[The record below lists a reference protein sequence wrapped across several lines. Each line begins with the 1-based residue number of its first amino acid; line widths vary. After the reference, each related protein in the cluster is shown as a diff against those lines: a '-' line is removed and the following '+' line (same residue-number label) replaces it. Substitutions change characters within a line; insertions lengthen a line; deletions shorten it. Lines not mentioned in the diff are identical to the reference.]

1 MRERDRPGAANVG
14 LIDTVARYALD
25 AGYHVVLEGILYADH
40 YGDMPAQ
47 LRADH
52 RGPTHSRFQR
62 VPCRRHSTQAV
73 RHALYRHIAAK
84 CAKIAEEAVLVFA
97 RERKMD
103 ASDELLRGADPAALL
118 TLDGAIRGLNAA
130 MATALGRP
138 TEQCLGL
145 DFGEQ
150 CPGGDFGDLL
160 PASQRMSAESLVVQ
174 AARSKAVA
182 MRVLEFPRP
191 GGAPVA
197 CLIEARQVKDPARD
211 EQLVWVHALDARN
224 DLASLL
230 IPFRLA
236 TEAADLG
243 LWMYSPH
250 ERQLEWLGGAPF
262 LAALFPDPTV
272 SLSIVISAVHPDDRE
287 ALRQLLR
294 SASTQQSSWVK
305 LRYLP
310 LHDAWHQLAAQTC
323 RIQLGYGGPERIFG
337 VVRDETKQEKRKEKA
352 RAALTAE
359 RQRAKDI
366 ADFSSALITAATEQ
380 ELQQIALTRLAAT
393 FGATG
398 ALLALVD
405 EGRLRVSTDAGI
417 AMWEAGPLDGLP
429 LDHPSPLPEA
439 IRTGKPQFIP
449 DRRDYIHRWPHG
461 AEFPRLGRLGSDYAV
476 SITPLSETGNQP
488 LGAWLVTH
496 GSGYRPSMDEMT
508 LMGTLADLAGQALR
522 RIRLQQARVEL
533 ATALQKT
540 MLPTLPE
547 HLPGLEVAARYQPSR
562 DGLDIGGDWYD
573 AFVMPDGTVA
583 MEIGDVQGHDVD
595 AAAFM
600 GQVRLSM
607 RAIAA
612 QEPDPGTLL
621 MRTNELLVTMD
632 PPRFAS
638 CTMLHLDPRDG
649 RVTGTSAGH
658 VPLLCARKDGSH
670 RIHELPGGPV
680 LGVVPDT
687 EYREETFTLDTDS
700 ALIMVTDGVVEGP
713 GLTLEAGL
721 ERAGTLAGA
730 ALHDGL
736 NAEETADRI
745 LDAAVAVDHLDDV
758 AVLVIRRT

>member
-1 MRERDRPGAANVG
+1 
-14 LIDTVARYALD
+14 
-25 AGYHVVLEGILYADH
+25 
-40 YGDMPAQ
+40 
-47 LRADH
+47 
-52 RGPTHSRFQR
+52 
-62 VPCRRHSTQAV
+62 
-73 RHALYRHIAAK
+73 
-84 CAKIAEEAVLVFA
+84 
-97 RERKMD
+97 MD

-130 MATALGRP
+130 MVTALGKP
-138 TEQCLGL
+138 AEQCLGR

-150 CPGGDFGDLL
+150 CVGRDFGELW
-160 PASQRMSAESLVVQ
+160 PENQRMSAETLVAH
-174 AARSKAVA
+174 AARTKTVA
-182 MRVLEFPRP
+182 MRVLEFPGP
-191 GGAPVA
+191 GGTPVA
-197 CLIEARQVKDPARD
+197 CLIEAQPVKDPSND

-224 DLASLL
+224 DVTSLL

-243 LWMYSPH
+243 LWTYSPH
-250 ERQLEWLGGAPF
+250 EHQLEWLGGLPALVALYPDLTAP
-262 LAALFPDPTV
+262 
-272 SLSIVISAVHPDDRE
+272 LSRVMSAVHPDDRE
-287 ALRQLLR
+287 AFRQLLR
-294 SASTQQSSWVK
+294 SASTQQSPWVRF
-305 LRYLP
+305 RYLTQQ
-310 LHDAWHQLAAQTC
+310 DGSHQLAVQTR

-337 VVRDETKQEKRKEKA
+337 VVRDDTKKAKLKEKA
-352 RAALTAE
+352 QAALAAE
-359 RQRAKDI
+359 RQRAREV

-380 ELQQIALTRLAAT
+380 ELRQVVLTRLAAA

-417 AMWEAGPLDGLP
+417 AMWEAGPMHGLP

-449 DRRDYIHRWPHG
+449 DRKDYFHRWPHG
-461 AEFPRLGRLGSDYAV
+461 AEFPRLARLGSDYAV
-476 SITPLSETGNQP
+476 SMTPLSEAGNQP
-488 LGAWLVTH
+488 LGAWVVTYE
-496 GSGYRPSMDEMT
+496 SGYRPSLDEQT

-547 HLPGLEVAARYQPSR
+547 HLAGLEVAARYRPSR

-607 RAIAA
+607 RLIAA
-612 QEPDPGTLL
+612 QEPDPATVL
-621 MRTNELLVTMD
+621 MRTNELLVTME
-632 PPRFAS
+632 PARFAS
-638 CTMLHLDPRDG
+638 CTMLHIDPHDG
-649 RVTGTSAGH
+649 RVAGASAGH

-670 RIHELPGGPV
+670 SIHELPGGPV

-687 EYREETFTLDTDS
+687 EYREENFTLDEGS
-700 ALIMVTDGVVEGP
+700 ALVMVTDGVVEGP

-721 ERAGTLAGA
+721 ERAGALAA
-730 ALHDGL
+730 RAFHDGL
-736 NAEETADRI
+736 NAEETADRV

-758 AVLVIRRT
+758 AVLVIRRM

>member
-1 MRERDRPGAANVG
+1 
-14 LIDTVARYALD
+14 
-25 AGYHVVLEGILYADH
+25 
-40 YGDMPAQ
+40 
-47 LRADH
+47 
-52 RGPTHSRFQR
+52 
-62 VPCRRHSTQAV
+62 
-73 RHALYRHIAAK
+73 
-84 CAKIAEEAVLVFA
+84 
-97 RERKMD
+97 MD

-118 TLDGAIRGLNAA
+118 TMDGAIRSLNAA
-130 MATALGRP
+130 MATALGEP
-138 TEQCLGL
+138 AKQCLGR

-150 CPGGDFGDLL
+150 LLECDFGDLW
-160 PASQRMSAESLVVQ
+160 PASQRMSADSLVAH
-174 AARSKAVA
+174 AARTKTVA
-182 MRVLEFPRP
+182 MRVLDFPGP

-197 CLIEARQVKDPARD
+197 CLIQAQQVKDPASD

-230 IPFRLA
+230 IPFRMA
-236 TEAADLG
+236 TTAAHLG

-250 ERQLEWLGGAPF
+250 EHQLEWIGGAPA
-262 LAALFPDPTV
+262 LATLFPDPTI
-272 SLSIVISAVHPDDRE
+272 SLSTVISAVHPDDRE
-287 ALRQLLR
+287 ALLQLLR
-294 SASTQQSSWVK
+294 SASAQSSWVR

-310 LHDAWHQLAAQTC
+310 QHEGWHQLAAQAR

-337 VVRDETKQEKRKEKA
+337 MVRDDTKQEKRKEEA
-352 RAALTAE
+352 QAALTAE

-405 EGRLRVSTDAGI
+405 DGRLRVSTDAGI
-417 AMWEAGPLDGLP
+417 AMCEVDVIHGLP
-429 LDHPSPLPEA
+429 LDHPSALSEA
-439 IRTGKPQFIP
+439 IRTGKPQLIL
-449 DRRDYIHRWPHG
+449 DREDYIRRWPQG
-461 AEFPRLGRLGSDYAV
+461 AEYPRLSRLGSDYTA

-488 LGAWLVTH
+488 LGAWLVTY
-496 GSGYRPSMDEMT
+496 GSGHRPSLDERT

-533 ATALQKT
+533 ATALQQT

-547 HLPGLEVAARYQPSR
+547 HLPGLEVAARYRPSR

-573 AFVMPDGTVA
+573 AFVTPDGA
-583 MEIGDVQGHDVD
+583 IALEIGDAQGHDVD
-595 AAAFM
+595 AAAAM
-600 GQVRLSM
+600 GQVRASM

-612 QEPDPGTLL
+612 HEPDPATVLT
-621 MRTNELLVTMD
+621 RTNELLVTMGAA
-632 PPRFAS
+632 RFSS
-638 CTMLHLDPRDG
+638 CTLLHVDPDDG

-658 VPLLCARKDGSH
+658 VPLLYARKDGSH
-670 RIHELPGGPV
+670 SIRELAGGPV
-680 LGVVPDT
+680 LGVVPGT
-687 EYREETFTLDTDS
+687 EYREETFTLDEDS
-700 ALIMVTDGVVEGP
+700 ALVMVTDGVVEGP
-713 GLTLEAGL
+713 CLTLEDGL